1 MKRKDDRLKMW
12 IGALIIAIFFGS
24 SIHVAFANEDI
35 STLLKSWF
43 DKKEETAISNVE
55 TTIKKEQQAQTERLK
70 KEIKEALDDAEQ
82 RLQTFTEDEKKQRKD
97 ELKQYADS
105 LLENMELDDSEKMI
119 EVKEELEIIMKEAIR
134 EMKIVRERIEQTNE

>member
-105 LLENMELDDSEKMI
+105 LLENMELDDSEKNDRS
-119 EVKEELEIIMKEAIR
+119 KGRIR
-134 EMKIVRERIEQTNE
+134 DYYERSHKGNGNSTGKNRTNE